1 MDLGQECGILL
12 GLLAFVA
19 FTQWCAYFMAGLS
32 GAARR
37 SRFIWFTWKWVALLI
52 AKALISASAVA
63 LGVVLVGSRF
73 GWLDAEPLHVVA
85 NAMAALLLL
94 IPGLGVFC
102 TVPLKRKKGRP
113 VPRLTRRVH
122 CWMLRRMR
130 KRPGEMA
137 SKLQKAPVP
146 GVSKMLTV
154 APLRKNE

>member
-1 MDLGQECGILL
+1 LDLGQECGILL

-32 GAARR
+32 GG
-37 SRFIWFTWKWVALLI
+37 FTWKWVALLI

-63 LGVVLVGSRF
+63 LGVVLVGSHF

-85 NAMAALLLL
+85 NVMAALLLL

-137 SKLQKAPVP
+137 SKLQKAPAP

-154 APLRKNE
+154 EQLRKNE